1 MPKYYI
7 SCGSLTVFCLLVSR
21 SLQAQVPEAPPAAPT
36 EQVPAAP
43 LAAPPPSPA
52 PPTAAATSPLSAASS
67 AAVASAPPDAAPA
80 PVEAKPASPH
90 WYELL
95 KIRGYTQL
103 RYSGFPTLK
112 DNDKL
117 VNDQGDK
124 YIGQGSTFA
133 IRRARVILY
142 GDVHERVS
150 VYLQTDFASG
160 IGDQNHVAIVRDW
173 YFDLFLDPAKEL
185 RLRLGQSKVPFGFEN
200 LQSSQNRLP
209 LDRNDAL
216 NSAVKDERDLGIF
229 AYWAPAATRK
239 LFKSLVDDNLKGS
252 GDYGVI
258 GLGAYNGQTANRFD
272 RNDNFHVIGRI
283 SYPFE
288 IGSQILELGGGGYTG
303 LYQVALQKQGDVEYT
318 TPDSDLSLRDARAYG
333 SLILYPKP
341 LGIVVEYNAGVGPQQ
356 GKDEPTVVKTRKL
369 RGGYAQLFLKIDDL
383 LGSVSFTP
391 YVRGTYYDGGKKF
404 ETNAPYYEVRE
415 LEMGIEWQL
424 LKALE
429 VTAVYTVANRTSS
442 KYPYA
447 QQKGHLGRVQVQVNY

>member
-1 MPKYYI
+1 MHRR
-7 SCGSLTVFCLLVSR
+7 GRALGLLTLVGLLVSH
-21 SLQAQVPEAPPAAPT
+21 SLQAQRSETASAPP
-36 EQVPAAP
+36 VPADAKQ
-43 LAAPPPSPA
+43 AKPPSPA
-52 PPTAAATSPLSAASS
+52 
-67 AAVASAPPDAAPA
+67 
-80 PVEAKPASPH
+80 

-95 KIRGYTQL
+95 KVRGYTQL

-112 DNDKL
+112 DNAEL

-124 YIGQGSTFA
+124 YIGRGSTFA

-173 YFDLFLDPAKEL
+173 YFDVFLDPAKEL

-229 AYWAPAATRK
+229 VYWAPAATRK
-239 LFKSLVDDNLKGS
+239 LFKLLVDDNLKGS
-252 GDYGVI
+252 GDYGVV
-258 GLGAYNGQTANRFD
+258 GLGVYNGQTANRFD
-272 RNDNFHVIGRI
+272 RNGDFHLIGRI
-283 SYPFE
+283 SCPFE
-288 IGSQILELGGGGYTG
+288 LGGQIVELGGGGYTG
-303 LYQVALQKQGDVEYT
+303 LYQVTLAKQGDVTYT
-318 TPDSDLSLRDARAYG
+318 TNDRDLSLRDARAFG
-333 SLILYPKP
+333 TFVLYPKP
-341 LGIVVEYNAGVGPQQ
+341 LGIVVEYNAGVGPQTSP
-356 GKDEPTVVKTRKL
+356 DAPYVVKTRKL
-369 RGGYAQLFLKIDDL
+369 RGGYAQLFLKIEGV
-383 LGSVSFTP
+383 LGSVSLIP

-424 LKALE
+424 IKALE
-429 VTAVYTVANRTSS
+429 VTAVYTLADRTSS

-447 QQKGHLGRVQVQVNY
+447 RQKGHLGRVQVQVNY